1 MVVFCAGT
9 SGYNITF
16 DARYVWMRQK
26 RVQGSHFAHLKQAS
40 AANRFVID
48 QRVDPCM
55 SDVFP
60 WEKVPYAHELMRT
73 NRHKPGNMAVLVN
86 APRTGLRN
94 FDDVLEA
101 ASLPELNRQS
111 TRA

>member
-1 MVVFCAGT
+1 
-9 SGYNITF
+9 
-16 DARYVWMRQK
+16 
-26 RVQGSHFAHLKQAS
+26 
-40 AANRFVID
+40 
-48 QRVDPCM
+48 
-55 SDVFP
+55 
-60 WEKVPYAHELMRT
+60 MRT

-101 ASLPELNRQS
+101 ASLPDLNRQS